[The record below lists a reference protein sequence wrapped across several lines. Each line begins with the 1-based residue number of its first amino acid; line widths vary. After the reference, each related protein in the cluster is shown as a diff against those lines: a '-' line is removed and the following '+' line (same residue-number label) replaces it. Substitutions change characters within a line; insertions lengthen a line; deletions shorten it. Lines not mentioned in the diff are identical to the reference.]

1 MKKTI
6 LTIFAAVVALSLVT
20 HLGLAY
26 TMSAQGMDMS
36 IHGHIAMA
44 LGVFFTYG
52 VGAGL
57 MALLFFSN
65 KHGHDTQVHQSTSAS
80 SATGE
85 NNDKT

>member
-6 LTIFAAVVALSLVT
+6 LAILGAVFGFTIAT
-20 HLGLAY
+20 HLIVAY
-26 TMSAQGMDMS
+26 MMSKQGMDMS
-36 IHGHIAMA
+36 THGHIAMA

-65 KHGHDTQVHQSTSAS
+65 KHGHDQAVHNSTR
-80 SATGE
+80 TEE
-85 NNDKT
+85 NSD

>member
-6 LTIFAAVVALSLVT
+6 LYIAAAVLGLSLATYISLV
-20 HLGLAY
+20 Y
-26 TMSAQGMDMS
+26 IMSKQGMDMS

-44 LGVFFTYG
+44 LGIFFTYG

-65 KHGHDTQVHQSTSAS
+65 KHGHDQQVHNSTNS
-80 SATGE
+80 
-85 NNDKT
+85 NNTSDG

>member
-6 LTIFAAVVALSLVT
+6 ISITLAVVGLSLIT
-20 HLGLAY
+20 HVGLAFI
-26 TMSAQGMDMS
+26 MHKQGMDMS
-36 IHGHIAMA
+36 VHGHIAMA

-65 KHGHDTQVHQSTSAS
+65 KHGHDQQVHDSTDTSN
-80 SATGE
+80 E
-85 NNDKT
+85 D